1 LPTLMTLSQTAGTRG
16 WPVWQMN
23 LMSDRPETILGRPA
37 IPTEYCKTI
46 GTTGD
51 IILVNWGEYLEGTY
65 MPYETAESMH
75 VRFLENET
83 AFRVTMMNA
92 GAHWWRS
99 ALSPKNGASLSPVVY
114 LDTRA

>member
-1 LPTLMTLSQTAGTRG
+1 L
-16 WPVWQMN
+16 
-23 LMSDRPETILGRPA
+23 
-37 IPTEYCKTI
+37 C
-46 GTTGD
+46 
-51 IILVNWGEYLEGTY
+51 NWSEYLEGTY

-99 ALSPKNGASLSPVVY
+99 VLTPVNGSTLSPVVY
-114 LDTRA
+114 LQTRS